1 MSSPGFW
8 SRRRKPKSERSSS
21 PPDHL
26 PSHHDDLDSPDE
38 SMSSSFS
45 STIISGPGGFGMS
58 PSFANT
64 GDGTYSPLSIS
75 PSTPKKDWEQNYA
88 TYLSRN
94 EDKYASSDGS
104 SSDLKIP
111 TMRPSSFVER
121 SPLDLKSLSLN
132 SELDSDE
139 SGDGRRRRLQTTDAV
154 IKPNGSVHGGKNFM
168 ALFANKKHSRRMQST
183 GDLDATIRSGSTV
196 TLSTS
201 SSLDQRQKGERIPHN
216 GLISMGTFIAP
227 RVSMSTPNSRGK
239 RSTRKEHKLLFT
251 EMRNQFST
259 DTGTAYLGDEKSVQR
274 GKYFADL
281 SKFL

>member
-1 MSSPGFW
+1 M
-8 SRRRKPKSERSSS
+8 
-21 PPDHL
+21 
-26 PSHHDDLDSPDE
+26 
-38 SMSSSFS
+38 
-45 STIISGPGGFGMS
+45 ISAPGGFGMS
-58 PSFANT
+58 PSYTNN

-104 SSDLKIP
+104 STDLKIP
-111 TMRPSSFVER
+111 SMRPSSFVER
-121 SPLDLKSLSLN
+121 SPLNMKSLSLN

-154 IKPNGSVHGGKNFM
+154 IKSNGSVHGGKHFLS
-168 ALFANKKHSRRMQST
+168 LFANKKHSRRMQST

-196 TLSTS
+196 TLTTS
-201 SSLDQRQKGERIPHN
+201 SSLDQRQRGERIPQS
-216 GLISMGTFIAP
+216 GLISMGKVIAP
-227 RVSMSTPNSRGK
+227 RVAMSIPNRRGK
-239 RSTRKEHKLLFT
+239 RSARKEHKMLFT

-259 DTGTAYLGDEKSVQR
+259 DTGAAYLGEEKSVQR
-274 GKYFADL
+274 GKSFAEL